1 MDRQAFRNAVES
13 HDMEAAIAQLADDVV
28 FRSPV
33 VYKAYE
39 GKEPVSWILR
49 AVGEVF
55 EDFGYDSQVDEGDR
69 MVLQFHARVGE
80 KSVEGA
86 DFLTFREDGLISEL
100 TVMVRPMSGMLA
112 LAEAMKAKLEAAGVA

>member
-1 MDRQAFRNAVES
+1 MDKQAFRNAVES
-13 HDMEAAIAQLADDVV
+13 HDMESAIAQLADDVV
-28 FRSPV
+28 FKSPV

-39 GKEPVSWILR
+39 GKEAVSWILR

-55 EDFGYDSQVDEGDR
+55 EDFGYDAQADDENR

-80 KSVEGA
+80 KGVEGA
-86 DFLTFREDGLISEL
+86 DFITFGEDGLISEL

>member
-1 MDRQAFRNAVES
+1 MDRNAFKNAVES
-13 HDMEAAIAQLADDVV
+13 HDMEAAVAQLADDVI

-39 GKEPVSWILR
+39 GKEPVAWILR

-55 EDFGYDSQVDEGDR
+55 EDFGYDSQIDQGDR
-69 MVLQFHARVGE
+69 SVLQFHARVGE
-80 KSVEGA
+80 KRVEGA
-86 DFLTFREDGLISEL
+86 DFLTFGEDGLISEL

>member
-1 MDRQAFRNAVES
+1 
-13 HDMEAAIAQLADDVV
+13 MEAATAQLADDVV
-28 FRSPV
+28 FKSPV
-33 VYKAYE
+33 VYKPYE
-39 GKEPVSWILR
+39 GKEAVSLILL

-55 EDFGYDSQVDEGDR
+55 EDFCYDSQVDEGHR
-69 MVLQFHARVGE
+69 QVLQFHARVGD

-112 LAEAMKAKLEAAGVA
+112 LPMSGMLALAEAMKAKLEAAGVA

>member
-1 MDRQAFRNAVES
+1 MNKHAFRDAVES
-13 HDMEAAIAQLADDVV
+13 HDMEAATAQLADDVV
-28 FRSPV
+28 FKSPV
-33 VYKAYE
+33 VYKPYQGREA
-39 GKEPVSWILR
+39 VSLILL

-55 EDFGYDSQVDEGDR
+55 EDFGYDSQVDVADR
-69 MVLQFHARVGE
+69 MVLQFHARVGD